1 MKKSLAN
8 KAESKGEDSRKV
20 HEEYFDTAARHNRIL
35 DEMRELLRY
44 RDLVRNLVRRNVTA
58 RYKRSVLGVL
68 WTLLDPFFTMIIMAV
83 VFSALFAETVPG
95 YPVFIFAGVI
105 IWNFF
110 AQSSTQAMV
119 DFVYSGSL
127 IVQVYMPK
135 TVFSFSAIGTGLVNL
150 ALACIPLFAIMVFFQ
165 RPITMALLFLPIAVF
180 LASMFTL
187 GVGLLISALAVFFA
201 DMINIYSLALR
212 LGMYLSGIFFSV
224 EALPIG
230 LRQIIALIPTYQMIE
245 MFRYP
250 VYYGKLPPTTSVIYF
265 SGWTI
270 VMLCAGLLVFTRLS
284 DEYAYR
290 M

>member
-1 MKKSLAN
+1 MERQAKPLTENQRAVS
-8 KAESKGEDSRKV
+8 EQ
-20 HEEYFDTAARHNRIL
+20 YFDSAAPRNRIV
-35 DEMRELLRY
+35 DELHELIRY
-44 RDLVRNLVRRNVTA
+44 RDLVKNLVRRNVTA

-68 WTLLDPFFTMIIMAV
+68 WTLLDPFFTMLIMAL
-83 VFSALFAETVPG
+83 VFSALFAQTVPG

-135 TVFSFSAIGTGLVNL
+135 TVFAFSAIGTGLVNL
-150 ALACIPLFAIMVFFQ
+150 GLACVPLFAIMFFLH
-165 RPITMALLFLPIAVF
+165 RPVTTALMFLPIAVI

-187 GVGLLISALAVFFA
+187 GVGLLVSALAVFFA
-201 DMINIYSLALR
+201 DMINIYSLILR

-224 EALPIG
+224 EALPDG
-230 LRQIIALIPTYQMIE
+230 LRHIIALIPTYQMVE

-250 VYYGKLPPTTSVIYF
+250 VYHGILPPATSVLYF
-265 SGWTI
+265 SGWS
-270 VMLCAGLLVFTRLS
+270 VAMLSAGLLVFTRLS

-290 M
+290 V

>member
-1 MKKSLAN
+1 MGNQAEQIN
-8 KAESKGEDSRKV
+8 KNPQATSEQHFDS
-20 HEEYFDTAARHNRIL
+20 AAPRNRIV
-35 DEMRELLRY
+35 DEMHELLRY
-44 RDLVRNLVRRNVTA
+44 RDLVKNLVRRNVTA

-68 WTLLDPFFTMIIMAV
+68 WTLLDPFFTMLIMAA
-83 VFSALFAETVPG
+83 VFSALFAQTVPG

-135 TVFSFSAIGTGLVNL
+135 TVFAFSAIGTGLVNL
-150 ALACIPLFAIMVFFQ
+150 GLACIPLLAIMVFLH
-165 RPITMALLFLPIAVF
+165 RPITTALMFLPIAVL

-187 GVGLLISALAVFFA
+187 GMGLLVSALAVFFA
-201 DMINIYSLALR
+201 DMINIYSLVLR

-224 EALPIG
+224 EALPEG
-230 LRQIIALIPTYQMIE
+230 LRHIIALIPTYQMVE

-250 VYYGKLPPTTSVIYF
+250 VYHGELPPVTSVLYF
-265 SGWTI
+265 SVWAI
-270 VMLCAGLLVFTRLS
+270 VMLGAGMLVFTRLS

-290 M
+290 V

>member
-1 MKKSLAN
+1 MGSQ
-8 KAESKGEDSRKV
+8 AEYITKNPQAVSEQYYDS
-20 HEEYFDTAARHNRIL
+20 AAPRNRII
-35 DEMRELLRY
+35 DELRELFRY

-127 IVQVYMPK
+127 IVRVYMPK
-135 TVFSFSAIGTGLVNL
+135 TVFAFSAIGTGLVNL
-150 ALACIPLFAIMVFFQ
+150 ALACIPLLAIMIFLH
-165 RPITMALLFLPIAVF
+165 RPFTTALMFLPIAVI

-187 GVGLLISALAVFFA
+187 GVGLLVSALAVFFA

-224 EALPIG
+224 EALPDG
-230 LRQIIALIPTYQMIE
+230 LRHIIALIPTYQMVE

-250 VYYGKLPPTTSVIYF
+250 VYYGELPPTTSVLYF
-265 SGWTI
+265 SGWSI
-270 VMLCAGLLVFTRLS
+270 VMLAAGLLVFTRLS

-290 M
+290 V

>member
-1 MKKSLAN
+1 MGNQVERLRKNPQAVS
-8 KAESKGEDSRKV
+8 EQYYDS
-20 HEEYFDTAARHNRIL
+20 AAPRNRIV
-35 DEMRELLRY
+35 DELHELVHY
-44 RDLVRNLVRRNVTA
+44 RDLVKNLVRRNVTA

-68 WTLLDPFFTMIIMAV
+68 WTLLDPFFTMLIMAL
-83 VFSALFAETVPG
+83 VFSALFSQTVPG

-135 TVFSFSAIGTGLVNL
+135 TVFAFSAIGTGLVNL
-150 ALACIPLFAIMVFFQ
+150 ALACIPLLAIMVFFH

-230 LRQIIALIPTYQMIE
+230 LRKIIALIPTYQMIE

-250 VYYGKLPPTTSVIYF
+250 VYYGELPPTTSVLYF

-270 VMLCAGLLVFTRLS
+270 VVLCAGLLVFTRLS